1 MFLKTLTLKGFKSF
15 GDPVTLE
22 LEPGVCVVVG
32 PNGSGKSN
40 IVDAVAWV
48 LGAQA
53 PKAVRSGKMD
63 DVIFAGTA
71 KRPALGRAEV
81 SLTLDNASGR
91 LPIDFTEVTL
101 TRTLFRSGDSEY
113 AVNGVPCRLLDIQEL
128 LSDSGVGRTQH
139 VIVSQGNLDAVLNA
153 RPEDR
158 RSIIEEAAGVLKHR
172 KRRERSLRRLDTT
185 EASLLRAQDLLREV
199 RRQIKPL
206 ERQAEA
212 ARRHDGVAAELRALR
227 VHLAGRELAG
237 LAQRLASVTRVAA
250 HLAVVA
256 TDTRQELSRLDA
268 EVLGAEAG
276 LSGVEALAGAEHLAD
291 DLACAERLG
300 ERCRGAAAVVAE
312 RARSVER
319 NRQQAVD
326 AGLVASLEADAAHLA
341 DELADVEKAAA
352 ALLPELDRLA
362 ESDGVLADERDRFEV
377 TWGGLPPLWSAPGG
391 TPRPSGPSGS
401 PMLSAA
407 EVRGELTALR
417 QGIDRARAEK
427 ARVEGR
433 QLALAGRSDRLRAD
447 VDRLAAIVA
456 EATAAEPV
464 VHQDLVDAMALNVA
478 CDQALAVAQATVSRA
493 EAERHRSEA
502 RAEALAQALHEA
514 RARAGAERLAG
525 VEGVVGT
532 LLELVDVDA
541 GWEDAVEA
549 ACGEAVAAVVVDGS
563 VAAGRALRA
572 LGDLGVGGA
581 VIALPHPRASPAPR
595 WPERPD
601 RPDLVPVRGHV
612 RSGLPGVEAL
622 LDALLAAAVCVA
634 GSWPEALD
642 LALERSDLVVVT
654 RAGDRFA
661 ATSWRTGAGGTGATG
676 AALQEARALA
686 EAAACEAQAAGS
698 RRAEAATAAAAAR
711 AGEVAAQQRRQAVAA
726 QKTAAAS
733 ALERVEVELG
743 DVGTE
748 ARALSADVVE
758 VSGRADRETA
768 RLAELEAL
776 LGPLEAEEARGQQR
790 QLAQREARSRL
801 DERTRAVA
809 ALRTDLEVRGAAVE
823 ERRSL
828 LSHRLLDVEQRL
840 SRNVAERD
848 RAESLRCRLE
858 AEAGALRR
866 LALLVE
872 GSRAEVDRVLTGLR
886 DRRTRQSLAT
896 RAAGERLERLRSD
909 RHGAERRL
917 AEVQER
923 SRRVELEEAET
934 RMRMEAA
941 VDALRR
947 DHQIEPEAA
956 MAAPL
961 PELPPGTSA
970 ESRVR
975 ELDRDLRLMGP
986 VNPLALEEL
995 RDRTER
1001 AAFLEQELEDV
1012 KASRRELAK
1021 VIRAIDREIVD
1032 VFSAAFGDVSEAFT
1046 ALFATLFPAGSGRL
1060 RLTAPDDL
1068 LDTGIE
1074 IEARPAGKNVKSLSL
1089 LSGGERSLVA
1099 LAFLFSVFRS
1109 RPSPFYLMDEVEAA
1123 LDDVNLH
1130 RFLSLV
1136 GEFRSDAQLLI
1147 VTHQKR
1153 TMEAADCLYGVT
1165 MQAGGSSRVVSER
1178 IAAGA

>member
-15 GDPVTLE
+15 GDPVTLD

-81 SLTLDNASGR
+81 SLTVDNSSGR

-113 AVNGVPCRLLDIQEL
+113 AINGVPCRLLDVQEL

-139 VIVSQGNLDAVLNA
+139 VIVSQGNLDAVLNS

-172 KRRERSLRRLDTT
+172 KRRERSLRRLDAT

-206 ERQAEA
+206 ERQADA

-227 VHLAGRELAG
+227 IHLAGRDLSG
-237 LAQRLASVTRVAA
+237 LAQRLASATRAA
-250 HLAVVA
+250 ADLAA
-256 TDTRQELSRLDA
+256 AEADTRQALARLDA
-268 EVLGAEAG
+268 DVLAAEAE
-276 LSGVEALAGAEHLAD
+276 LSGVAALLGAEHLAD
-291 DLACAERLG
+291 DLARAEGLR
-300 ERCRGAAAVVAE
+300 ERCRGVAAVVAE
-312 RARSVER
+312 RTRSVER

-326 AGLVASLEADAAHLA
+326 AGLVASLEAEAAHLA
-341 DELADVEKAAA
+341 DELAAVEQAAGT
-352 ALLPELDRLA
+352 LVPELDRLTESEFVVA
-362 ESDGVLADERDRFEV
+362 EERDHFEV
-377 TWGGLPPLWSAPGG
+377 TWGGTNGPARPGPAPGAPALL
-391 TPRPSGPSGS
+391 T
-401 PMLSAA
+401 AA
-407 EVRGELTALR
+407 EVRGELSALR

-427 ARVEGR
+427 ARVEAR
-433 QLALAGRSDRLRAD
+433 RAALAARAERLAAD
-447 VDRLAAIVA
+447 ADRLAATLA
-456 EATAAEPV
+456 RTTTDEPV
-464 VHQDLVDAMALNVA
+464 LHDALVEAMALTA
-478 CDQALAVAQATVSRA
+478 AREKALTRAEAAAAAA
-493 EAERHRSEA
+493 EAERHRWDA
-502 RAEALAQALHEA
+502 RAEALGQALHEA

-563 VAAGRALRA
+563 NAARRA
-572 LGDLGVGGA
+572 LGALSDRSVGGA
-581 VIALPHPRASPAPR
+581 VVALPDPGASVTLPWR
-595 WPERPD
+595 PE
-601 RPDLVPVRGHV
+601 
-612 RSGLPGVEAL
+612 LPGVEPVGRHVRSRLPGVDAL
-622 LDALLAAAVCVA
+622 LDALLADAVCVA
-634 GSWPEALD
+634 GSWQEALD
-642 LALERSDLVVVT
+642 LALDRTDLVVVT

-676 AALQEARALA
+676 AALDEARARS
-686 EAAACEAQAAGS
+686 EAAA
-698 RRAEAATAAAAAR
+698 AEARDAAAARDGARTALAAAR
-711 AGEVAAQQRRQAVAA
+711 AGEVAAQQRRQAAAA
-726 QKTAAAS
+726 QKAAAAS
-733 ALERVEVELG
+733 ALERVDVERR
-743 DVGTE
+743 DVTAE
-748 ARALSADVVE
+748 AGALAADGVE
-758 VSGRADRETA
+758 VSGRLEREAA
-768 RLAELEAL
+768 RVAELEEL
-776 LGPLEAEEARGQQR
+776 LPGLEAEEARGQER
-790 QLAQREARSRL
+790 ELARRAARGRL
-801 DERTRAVA
+801 DERSRAVA
-809 ALRTDLEVRGAAVE
+809 ALRTDLEVRAAALQ

-828 LSHRLLDVEQRL
+828 LTRRQAEVEQRL
-840 SRNVAERD
+840 SHNQAERE
-848 RAESLRCRLE
+848 RAESRRSRLE
-858 AEAGALRR
+858 AESRALARF
-866 LALLVE
+866 ATLVE
-872 GSRAEVDRVLTGLR
+872 RSRADVDRVLAGLR
-886 DRRTRQSLAT
+886 DRRARQNAAT
-896 RAAGERLERLRSD
+896 RAAGERLDGLRRER
-909 RHGAERRL
+909 HAAERRL
-917 AEVQER
+917 TEVGER
-923 SRRVELEEAET
+923 SRRVGLDEAET
-934 RMRMEAA
+934 RMRLEAA
-941 VDALRR
+941 VEALRR
-947 DHQIEPEAA
+947 DHEVEPDAA
-956 MAAPL
+956 VAAPL

-970 ESRVR
+970 DSRVR
-975 ELDRDLRLMGP
+975 ELDRELRLMGP

-1001 AAFLEQELEDV
+1001 SAFLEKELDDV
-1012 KASRRELAK
+1012 KATRRELTK

-1032 VFSAAFGDVSEAFT
+1032 VFAAAFGDVSDAFT
-1046 ALFATLFPAGSGRL
+1046 ALFATLFPAGAGRL

-1099 LAFLFSVFRS
+1099 LAFLFAVFRS

-1165 MQAGGSSRVVSER
+1165 MQAGGSSKVVSEKVT
-1178 IAAGA
+1178 AGT